1 MARLPIPGSD
11 DGAWGAILND
21 FLEQVHTNTGT
32 LKDNTIGNGQ
42 LQPGSVTED
51 TLAAGAVTDTS
62 IADDSISEAKL
73 DAATRT
79 KLNTPAGVSSV
90 NTRTGDVTLTKT
102 DVGLENVDNTSDMD
116 KPIATAVQ
124 TALDQKANASDVGAK
139 VLLIDTEADLPA
151 GTPAGVV
158 VVVKS

>member
-21 FLEQVHTNTGT
+21 FLEQAHTTAGT
-32 LKDNTIGNGQ
+32 LKDNSVGNSQ
-42 LQPGSVTED
+42 LQPGSVTEN
-51 TLAAGAVTDTS
+51 TLATGAVTSTS

-73 DAATRT
+73 DTATRT
-79 KLNTPAGVSSV
+79 KLNTPSGVASV

-102 DVGLENVDNTSDMD
+102 DVGLTNVDNTSDAD

-124 TALDQKANASDVGAK
+124 TALDQKADVSDVGVK